1 MYIVYF
7 EFICYVIYCISY
19 TFEFFC
25 YVTYCIVSELYTGGR
40 FLEDCFYWW
49 IFKNFFTKHL
59 RWLLLN
65 FPFSKLRDSFYL
77 KLDNHRKDLNNSK
90 AMPAYNHS
98 RKLVVRLKNN
108 ASVSVLQGEE
118 KLITLGG
125 QIFFCLL
132 IYNFFTLLLLKWEN
146 LDWEFPFFFSKSFQV
161 KSNHVYRKN
170 KSIIRTIRWRTAF

>member
-125 QIFFCLL
+125 QIFFLFIDLQFFYAPIVEMRKFRLRISLL
-132 IYNFFTLLLLKWEN
+132 FLKV
-146 LDWEFPFFFSKSFQV
+146 FSSKKQSRIQ
-161 KSNHVYRKN
+161 KK
-170 KSIIRTIRWRTAF
+170 

>member
-1 MYIVYF
+1 MAASDYLFANSHAQRNITSIIYIVYRILWVYLLCNILYIVYF
-7 EFICYVIYCISY
+7 
-19 TFEFFC
+19 
-25 YVTYCIVSELYTGGR
+25 
-40 FLEDCFYWW
+40 W
-49 IFKNFFTKHL
+49 IFLLRNVLHSIGIIYWRTFLRGLFFIDNFFTKHL

-77 KLDNHRKDLNNSK
+77 KLDNHRKDLSNSK

-118 KLITLGG
+118 NLITLGG
-125 QIFFCLL
+125 QIFFSLL

-146 LDWEFPFFFSKSFQV
+146 LDWEFPFFF
-161 KSNHVYRKN
+161 
-170 KSIIRTIRWRTAF
+170 